1 MMDDY
6 WGHRVGSGSDIWG
19 FVFMLLMMALVVL
32 GIIVLV
38 RYLNHGTSSNQ
49 SGNTALDVLK
59 TRYAKGEI
67 DKREFDEKRK
77 ALSE

>member
-1 MMDDY
+1 MDDY
-6 WGHRVGSGSDIWG
+6 WGHGAGNGNDVWG
-19 FVFMLLMMALVVL
+19 FVFMFLMMALVIL

-38 RYLNHGTSSNQ
+38 RYLNHGAGNSQ

-67 DKREFDEKRK
+67 DKKEFDEKRK
-77 ALSE
+77 ALSD

>member
-6 WGHRVGSGSDIWG
+6 WGHGAGNSNDVWG
-19 FVFMLLMMALVVL
+19 FVLMVLMMVLVVI
-32 GIIVLV
+32 GIVVLV
-38 RYLNHGTSSNQ
+38 RYLSHGAGNAK
-49 SGNTALDVLK
+49 SGDNALDVLK

-67 DKREFDEKRK
+67 DKKEFDEKRK